1 MTNIATKRPFNL
13 DTTMTL
19 LREAVRPFPKAAMF
33 ELAERGFA
41 SPFHQLVACIVSIR
55 TRDEASLPISLR
67 LFETATTPKDMAA
80 LPVEQLT
87 ALIRQSS
94 FADRKAEQ
102 IRGIARKV
110 EAEFG
115 GELPCDEDVI
125 LSFSG
130 VGVKCANLTLGIA
143 CGQPKIS
150 VDIHVHRVCNR
161 WGIVNTITPEKTT
174 LALEGVLPER
184 YHVEINSLLVP
195 FGKHICTGERPR
207 CSTCPLL
214 EMCRQVGVTSHR

>member
-1 MTNIATKRPFNL
+1 MTNTSTKLPFVI
-13 DTTMTL
+13 DSAMAL

-33 ELAERGFA
+33 ELSERGFA
-41 SPFHQLVACIVSIR
+41 SPFQQLVACIVSIR
-55 TRDEASLPISLR
+55 TRDEVSLPVSIR
-67 LFETATTPKDMAA
+67 LFETAPTPKDIAA
-80 LPVEQLT
+80 LPVEHLM

-102 IRGIARKV
+102 IHLIASRV
-110 EAEFG
+110 EAEFA
-115 GELPCDEDVI
+115 GELPCDEDVMR
-125 LSFSG
+125 SFSG

-143 CGQPKIS
+143 CDQPKIS

-161 WGIVNTITPEKTT
+161 WGFVSTTTPEKTT
-174 LALEGVLPER
+174 LALERGLPER

-214 EMCRQVGVTSHR
+214 AMCRQVGVTSHR